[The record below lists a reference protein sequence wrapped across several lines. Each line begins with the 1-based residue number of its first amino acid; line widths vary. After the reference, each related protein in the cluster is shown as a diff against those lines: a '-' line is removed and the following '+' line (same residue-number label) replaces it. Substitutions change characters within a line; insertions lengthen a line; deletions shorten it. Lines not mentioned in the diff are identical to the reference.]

1 MPSANLAYW
10 MGKFVLEVCKKDG
23 KEYPPKTLY
32 ALVCCFKGYYEQNG
46 VFDVNPLSSS
56 DARFG
61 TAGFNSDQTAYLL
74 HTAYC
79 ILCMPQANIWQQ
91 FKISQ
96 SVGSVSAMSN
106 VRSAEPGRKAP
117 YSPDICW
124 RVIWQRL
131 GMGLSFREIARN
143 LSIATSTAITT
154 FRRFEETGEEARS
167 SQRENL

>member
-32 ALVCCFKGYYEQNG
+32 ALVCCFKRYYEQNG

-74 HTAYC
+74 HIVYRV
-79 ILCMPQANIWQQ
+79 LRMPQANIWQH
-91 FKISQ
+91 FKLSQ
-96 SVGSVSAMSN
+96 
-106 VRSAEPGRKAP
+106 
-117 YSPDICW
+117 
-124 RVIWQRL
+124 
-131 GMGLSFREIARN
+131 
-143 LSIATSTAITT
+143 
-154 FRRFEETGEEARS
+154 
-167 SQRENL
+167 